1 MNLKAAYYAFS
12 RMLLPTITVIVLA
25 MMWTLSPTE
34 TFGFLVSKSNWAAF
48 LRIVLLLAELAWF
61 YYLYQKYINTQ
72 LIEEEI
78 KKDKWDKS
86 SYSVSY
92 LADRIKSLYNINY
105 STQDNTIKIKIV
117 GDIIL
122 IKKA

>member
-12 RMLLPTITVIVLA
+12 RMLLPTITVVILA

-48 LRIVLLLAELAWF
+48 LRIILLLAELAWF

-72 LIEEEI
+72 FLEEEI
-78 KKDKWDKS
+78 KKNEWDKS

-92 LADRIKSLYNINY
+92 LADRIKSLYNIDY
-105 STQDNTIKIKIV
+105 STKDNTVKIKIV